1 MSKKSDDFSALAQA
15 LGLSYDSVTD
25 VLYGQKEGYQLV
37 LYAPQSN
44 FPYLLCIHTAAKNP
58 AGTILTKED
67 FKELT
72 KGVKSLGVCQ
82 QEGNNIIVNMGNY
95 PKREKLI
102 AAATEGVNALLA
114 FLKDKGFEPCCS
126 TCGERAEAASYRSG
140 SSYFHLCGT
149 CASNMLANAEKMTKD
164 KADKEEKVLGGVLG
178 AILGS
183 LLGVLCIVL
192 IGMAGYVAAI
202 SGVVMAFCTLKG
214 YEILAGKLSKLGMTV
229 SVVLMVVMTYV
240 GMRFSMA
247 INLLNEIGEK
257 RGWSLMECFSR
268 VPESY
273 KTEAYFGNIALTYV
287 FVLLGAVP
295 IIMQKRKEDK
305 MAGQFVKIG
314 NTGSFGARIQ

>member
-1 MSKKSDDFSALAQA
+1 MSKKTDDFSALAQA

-44 FPYLLCIHTAAKNP
+44 FPYLLCIHTSAKNP

-82 QEGNNIIVNMGNY
+82 QEGNNIIVNLGNY

-102 AAATEGVNALLA
+102 AAATEGVNALLT

-126 TCGERAEAASYRSG
+126 TCGERAEVASYRSG
-140 SSYFHLCGT
+140 GSYFHLCGT

-178 AILGS
+178 AIMGS

-202 SGVVMAFCTLKG
+202 SGAVMAICTLKG

-229 SVVLMVVMTYV
+229 SVVLMVAMTYV
-240 GMRFSMA
+240 GMRFSLA

-257 RGWSLMECFSR
+257 RGWSLMECFNR

-273 KTEAYFGNIALTYV
+273 KPEAYFGNIALTYV

-314 NTGSFGARIQ
+314 NTGNFGARIQ